1 MVNKKSIVYT
11 IILFMTILLIASMI
25 LNISIT
31 TASDVEYHLDHE
43 WVKIWINEEDGTI
56 DLLYDI
62 EITCDQGVIPSV
74 RVGQPTDD
82 FEAGEARDENDD
94 PLEWEDASNY
104 QEKYYAVRVYPTGHV
119 DVPAGRSFRF
129 TLLTNVGCIIL
140 EDEDDPR
147 NVGMQFIPCWW
158 EDAKVNELH
167 VLMVLPHGV
176 NETNVGCTPFWNNA
190 TYDPKEDNR
199 FVIYWEKHDLQPD
212 EKFTCGVSFPKEY
225 VQHYEVPK
233 KGFDWLPW
241 LPPVIAFFTALAVAG
256 IVVYKRVPLR
266 KYINPSMRMEA
277 LGIRHGLTAVEASHL
292 LDLPPT
298 KIVTEILYS
307 LLMKKAI
314 WVTATTPALKLKV
327 MEPFKDKTGTPET
340 PLRYYEKNFL
350 KAIKRDGTLKEEKLA
365 ETVVLLRDTV
375 EKKLRGYCRR
385 DTINYYKKVVG
396 EAWEQ
401 VEKAGTPELASKAYD
416 ENLLWLLL
424 HEGFSSRTED
434 VFREKMFEP
443 GIGWWWYWY
452 GYTAYHPH
460 PTYKPSPTTTKPTSP
475 PTIPGADFAN
485 NIATSVEKT
494 ANNIVAN
501 VEKFANSIVPAPPPS
516 AKTSR
521 APAHHKSSCACACA
535 ACACVC
541 ACVSCACA
549 CASGGVG

>member
-1 MVNKKSIVYT
+1 MVKIQHLLVALFT
-11 IILFMTILLIASMI
+11 IFIFVTLVGTV
-25 LNISIT
+25 
-31 TASDVEYHLDHE
+31 TAQRQYHLEHE
-43 WVKIWINEEDGTI
+43 WAKLWINQDGTI

-62 EITCDQGVIPSV
+62 SITLDSGDAINFVY
-74 RVGQPTDD
+74 VGQPMGD
-82 FEAGEARDENDD
+82 FTIGTAMDQYGHT
-94 PLEWEDASNY
+94 LTTIDASERDDY
-104 QEKYYAVRVYPTGHV
+104 KVRVNLYTPL
-119 DVPAGRSFRF
+119 PAGQTVGFNL
-129 TLLTNVGCIIL
+129 TTNVAHMVWQ
-140 EDEDDPR
+140 DEDNPG

-158 EDAKVNELH
+158 DYASVHELH
-167 VLMVLPHGV
+167 VIIVLPLGV
-176 NETNVGCTPFWNNA
+176 TNQTVLTIPHWNN
-190 TYDPKEDNR
+190 TLVEKNR
-199 FVIYWEKHDLQPD
+199 FVLYWEAYNLQPKQ
-212 EKFTCGVSFPKEY
+212 KFSCGVSFPKEY
-225 VQHYEVPK
+225 VQHYDVHK
-233 KGFDWLPW
+233 KGFEWL
-241 LPPVIAFFTALAVAG
+241 LPVVAFLFIALVAG
-256 IVVYKRVPLR
+256 IIVYKRVPLR
-266 KYINPSMRMEA
+266 KYIAPSMRMEA

-292 LDLPPT
+292 LGLPPT

-307 LLMKKAI
+307 LLMKKAT

-327 MEPFKDKTGTPET
+327 MEPFKDKTGTLET
-340 PLRYYEKNFL
+340 PLRYYEKSFL
-350 KAIKRDGTLKEEKLA
+350 KAVKRDGTLKEEKLA
-365 ETVVLLRDTV
+365 KTVVLLRDTV

-385 DTINYYKKVVG
+385 DTINYYKTVVG

-401 VEKAGTPELASKAYD
+401 VKKAGTPELASKAYD

-424 HEGFSSRTED
+424 HEGFRSRTED

-452 GYTAYHPH
+452 GYTAYYPH

-494 ANNIVAN
+494 TNNIVAN

>member
-1 MVNKKSIVYT
+1 MVKIQHLLVALFT
-11 IILFMTILLIASMI
+11 IFIF
-25 LNISIT
+25 IT
-31 TASDVEYHLDHE
+31 LVGTVTAQRQYHLEHE
-43 WVKIWINEEDGTI
+43 WAKIWINQDGTI

-62 EITCDQGVIPSV
+62 SITLDSGDAINFAY
-74 RVGQPTDD
+74 VGQPKSD
-82 FEAGEARDENDD
+82 FTIGTAMDQYGHN
-94 PLEWEDASNY
+94 LTTTDASEGNDY
-104 QEKYYAVRVYPTGHV
+104 KVRVNLYTPL
-119 DVPAGRSFRF
+119 PAGQTVRF
-129 TLLTNVGCIIL
+129 NLTTNVAHMVWQ
-140 EDEDDPR
+140 DEDNPG

-158 EDAKVNELH
+158 DYASVHELQ
-167 VLMVLPHGV
+167 VRIVLPLGV
-176 NETNVGCTPFWNNA
+176 TNQTVVTTPDWNN
-190 TYDPKEDNR
+190 TLVEKNR
-199 FVIYWEKHDLQPD
+199 LVLYWETHNLQPKQ
-212 EKFTCGVSFPKEY
+212 KFSCGVSFPKEY
-225 VQHYEVPK
+225 VQHYDVHE
-233 KGFDWLPW
+233 KGFEWILPVVAF
-241 LPPVIAFFTALAVAG
+241 LFIALVAG
-256 IVVYKRVPLR
+256 IIIYKRVPLR
-266 KYINPSMRMEA
+266 KYVNPSMRMEA
-277 LGIRHGLTAVEASHL
+277 LGIKHGLTAVEASHL
-292 LDLPPT
+292 LGLPPT

-340 PLRYYEKNFL
+340 PLRYYEKSFL
-350 KAIKRDGTLKEEKLA
+350 EAVKRDGTLKEEELA
-365 ETVVLLRDTV
+365 ETVVLLRETV
-375 EKKLRGYCRR
+375 EKKLRGYCRG

-396 EAWEQ
+396 EAWGQ

-424 HEGFSSRTED
+424 HEGFRSRTED

-452 GYTAYHPH
+452 GYTSYHPH
-460 PTYKPSPTTTKPTSP
+460 PTYKPSPTTTQPTSP

-521 APAHHKSSCACACA
+521 TPAHHKSSCACACA

>member
-1 MVNKKSIVYT
+1 MFLFATVLLVASLVSNTWFVKASSI
-11 IILFMTILLIASMI
+11 
-25 LNISIT
+25 
-31 TASDVEYHLDHE
+31 EYHLEHE
-43 WVKIWINEEDGTI
+43 WTKIWINQNGTI

-62 EITCDQGVIPSV
+62 SITCDSGIIHYVN
-74 RVGQPTDD
+74 VGQPESD
-82 FEAGEARDENDD
+82 FTIGTANDEAGHTLTAT
-94 PLEWEDASNY
+94 DAGES
-104 QEKYYAVRVYPTGHV
+104 RVHV
-119 DVPAGRSFRF
+119 DLYTPISTGQTARF
-129 TLLTNVGCIIL
+129 NLTTNVVHMIW
-140 EDEDDPR
+140 EDEDNPE
-147 NVGMQFIPCWW
+147 NVGMEFKPCWW
-158 EDAKVNELH
+158 DANVEELR
-167 VLMVLPHGV
+167 VLVVLPQDV
-176 NETNVGCTPFWNNA
+176 TKENIKCTPDWDNA
-190 TYDPKEDNR
+190 YYDPAEDNR
-199 FVIYWEKHDLQPD
+199 LVLYWERYNLQPNQ
-212 EKFTCGVSFPKEY
+212 KFPCGVSFPKEY
-225 VQHYEVPK
+225 VQHYDVHK
-233 KGFDWLPW
+233 KGFEWL
-241 LPPVIAFFTALAVAG
+241 LPVVAFLFIALVAG
-256 IVVYKRVPLR
+256 IVIYKRVPLR
-266 KYINPSMRMEA
+266 KYVTPNMRMEA

-292 LDLPPT
+292 LGLPPT

-340 PLRYYEKNFL
+340 PLRYYEKSFL
-350 KAIKRDGTLKEEKLA
+350 KAVKRDGTLKEEKLA
-365 ETVVLLRDTV
+365 KTVVLLRDTV

-385 DTINYYKKVVG
+385 DTINYYKKVVE
-396 EAWEQ
+396 EAWKQ
-401 VEKAGTPELASKAYD
+401 VKKAGTPELASKAYD

-424 HEGFSSRTED
+424 HEGFRSRTED

-485 NIATSVEKT
+485 NIAISVEKT
-494 ANNIVAN
+494 TNNIVAN

>member
-1 MVNKKSIVYT
+1 
-11 IILFMTILLIASMI
+11 
-25 LNISIT
+25 
-31 TASDVEYHLDHE
+31 
-43 WVKIWINEEDGTI
+43 
-56 DLLYDI
+56 
-62 EITCDQGVIPSV
+62 
-74 RVGQPTDD
+74 
-82 FEAGEARDENDD
+82 
-94 PLEWEDASNY
+94 
-104 QEKYYAVRVYPTGHV
+104 
-119 DVPAGRSFRF
+119 
-129 TLLTNVGCIIL
+129 
-140 EDEDDPR
+140 
-147 NVGMQFIPCWW
+147 
-158 EDAKVNELH
+158 
-167 VLMVLPHGV
+167 
-176 NETNVGCTPFWNNA
+176 
-190 TYDPKEDNR
+190 
-199 FVIYWEKHDLQPD
+199 
-212 EKFTCGVSFPKEY
+212 
-225 VQHYEVPK
+225 VPK

-256 IVVYKRVPLR
+256 IVIYKRVPLR

-292 LDLPPT
+292 LGLPPT

-340 PLRYYEKNFL
+340 PLRYYEKSFL
-350 KAIKRDGTLKEEKLA
+350 KAVKKDGTLGEEKLA
-365 ETVVLLRDTV
+365 KTVVLLRDTV

-401 VEKAGTPELASKAYD
+401 VKKAGTPELVSKAYD

-424 HEGFSSRTED
+424 HEGFRSRTED

-521 APAHHKSSCACACA
+521 APAHHKSNCACACA

>member
-1 MVNKKSIVYT
+1 MVTRKPLIYT
-11 IILFMTILLIASMI
+11 VFLFAAILLVTSLVSNTGSVKAASI
-25 LNISIT
+25 
-31 TASDVEYHLDHE
+31 EYHLEHE
-43 WVKIWINEEDGTI
+43 WAKVWINQNGTI

-62 EITCDQGVIPSV
+62 SITCDSGIIHYVN
-74 RVGQPTDD
+74 VGQPKSD
-82 FEAGEARDENDD
+82 FTIGTANDEAGH
-94 PLEWEDASNY
+94 PLTITDAGESR
-104 QEKYYAVRVYPTGHV
+104 VRVDLYTPISTGQT
-119 DVPAGRSFRF
+119 ARF
-129 TLLTNVGCIIL
+129 NLTTNVAHMIW
-140 EDEDDPR
+140 EDEDNPE
-147 NVGMQFIPCWW
+147 NVGMEFKPCYW
-158 EDAKVNELH
+158 DADVKELR
-167 VLMVLPHGV
+167 VLVVLPQGV
-176 NETNVGCTPFWNNA
+176 TKENVKCTPDWDNA
-190 TYDPKEDNR
+190 YYDPAEDNR
-199 FVIYWEKHDLQPD
+199 LVLYWERHNLQRNQEFP
-212 EKFTCGVSFPKEY
+212 CGVSFPKEY
-225 VQHYEVPK
+225 VQLYDVPK
-233 KGFDWLPW
+233 KDWEW
-241 LPPVIAFFTALAVAG
+241 LLPVIAFLFIALVAG

-266 KYINPSMRMEA
+266 KYVNPSMRMEA

-292 LDLPPT
+292 LGVPPT

-340 PLRYYEKNFL
+340 PLRYYERSFL
-350 KAIKRDGTLKEEKLA
+350 EAVKRDGTLGEEKLA
-365 ETVVLLRDTV
+365 KTVVLLRDTV
-375 EKKLRGYCRR
+375 EKKLRGYCRG
-385 DTINYYKKVVG
+385 DTITYYKKVVG

-401 VEKAGTPELASKAYD
+401 VERAGTPELASKAYD

-424 HEGFSSRTED
+424 HEGFKSRTED
-434 VFREKMFEP
+434 VFRDKMFEP

-452 GYTAYHPH
+452 GYTSYHPN
-460 PTYKPSPTTTKPTSP
+460 PTYKPSPTTTQPTSP

>member
-1 MVNKKSIVYT
+1 MVKTQHLLVTLLT
-11 IILFMTILLIASMI
+11 IFIF
-25 LNISIT
+25 IT
-31 TASDVEYHLDHE
+31 LVGTVTAQRQYHLEHE
-43 WVKIWINEEDGTI
+43 WATVLINQDGTI

-62 EITCDQGVIPSV
+62 SITLDSGEAINFVY
-74 RVGQPTDD
+74 VGQPKSD
-82 FEAGEARDENDD
+82 FTVGTAMDQYGHT
-94 PLEWEDASNY
+94 LTTTDASERDDY
-104 QEKYYAVRVYPTGHV
+104 KVRVNLFTPLL
-119 DVPAGRSFRF
+119 AGQTVRF
-129 TLLTNVGCIIL
+129 NLTTNVAHMVWQ
-140 EDEDDPR
+140 DEDNPG

-158 EDAKVNELH
+158 DYASVHELH
-167 VLMVLPHGV
+167 VRIVLPLGV
-176 NETNVGCTPFWNNA
+176 TNQTVVTTPDWNN
-190 TYDPKEDNR
+190 TLVEKNR
-199 FVIYWEKHDLQPD
+199 LVLYWETHNLQPKQ
-212 EKFTCGVSFPKEY
+212 KFSCGVSFPKEY
-225 VQHYEVPK
+225 VQHYDVHE
-233 KGFDWLPW
+233 KGFEWILP
-241 LPPVIAFFTALAVAG
+241 VVAFLFVALVAG
-256 IVVYKRVPLR
+256 IIIYKRVPLR
-266 KYINPSMRMEA
+266 KYVNPSMRMEA

-292 LDLPPT
+292 LSLPPT

-340 PLRYYEKNFL
+340 PLRYYEKSFL
-350 KAIKRDGTLKEEKLA
+350 EAVKRDGTLKEEELA
-365 ETVVLLRDTV
+365 KTVVLLRDTV
-375 EKKLRGYCRR
+375 EKKLRGYCRG

-401 VEKAGTPELASKAYD
+401 VKKAGTPELASKAYD

-424 HEGFSSRTED
+424 HEGFRSRTED

-460 PTYKPSPTTTKPTSP
+460 PTYKPSPTTTQPKSP

-521 APAHHKSSCACACA
+521 TPAHHKSNCACACA